1 MGGFFLM
8 SLMPL
13 LFAIGFAYI
22 IWVLASK
29 EGVALK
35 TVGQVIAV
43 AIVVIALLSSAFVG
57 GRGYRGKAGFGQGR
71 QMRMMEKKFD
81 RGINKSPN
89 SKMGEKLNNPASE
102 APLPADR

>member
-57 GRGYRGKAGFGQGR
+57 GRGYRGKSGFGQGR
-71 QMRMMEKKFD
+71 LFQSSGGCVSSAAARIPFCM
-81 RGINKSPN
+81 
-89 SKMGEKLNNPASE
+89 
-102 APLPADR
+102 